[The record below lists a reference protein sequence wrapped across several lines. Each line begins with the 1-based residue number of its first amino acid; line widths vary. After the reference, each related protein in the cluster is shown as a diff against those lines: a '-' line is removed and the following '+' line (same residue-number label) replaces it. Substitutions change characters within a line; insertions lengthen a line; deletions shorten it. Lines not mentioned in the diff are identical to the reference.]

1 MGWALLA
8 ILAASAIAASWLL
21 GAPRMLL
28 TTIAAALTLGAT
40 GYALQGSPALPGAT
54 VAGAAGQRPM
64 AIDPD
69 TIALRDA
76 MLGRFTFA
84 HDYFVLSDAM
94 LRAGAPEA
102 AATYMLSGI
111 NKARDNYALWMGLGT
126 ALSERD
132 GQTLSPAASFAFA
145 RAMQLAPEQPAPP
158 FFVGLALIR
167 AGDFAAARPMWAR
180 ALMLAPAGRE
190 YRPQIAARLA
200 ELDQLLAMLE
210 GMPPG

>member
-8 ILAASAIAASWLL
+8 ILAVAALGSSWLL
-21 GAPRMLL
+21 GVPRMLL
-28 TTIAAALTLGAT
+28 TTVAAALMLGAT
-40 GYALQGSPALPGAT
+40 GYALQGKPRVGGVEAAPGPD
-54 VAGAAGQRPM
+54 AAGSP
-64 AIDPD
+64 IDPG
-69 TIALRDA
+69 TAELRDA

-132 GQTLSPAASFAFA
+132 GQTLSPAASFAFR

-167 AGDFAAARPMWAR
+167 AGEFGAARPYWAR
-180 ALMLAPAGRE
+180 ALALAPEGRE
-190 YRPQIAARLA
+190 YREQIAARLA

-210 GMPPG
+210 AMPPR